1 MSSVFECCMINLI
14 NKLFYFCDYKLNG
27 VDLPKAFLL
36 RSWKGLY
43 YWNVFGGSVDWVY
56 AFQVRGN
63 QSLSD
68 HLIWC
73 IRLARNKVELTMT

>member
-1 MSSVFECCMINLI
+1 MINLI

-68 HLIWC
+68 HVDMVYQASKKQGRINHDLV
-73 IRLARNKVELTMT
+73 KD